1 MSEAVKEALTLEDLI
16 AILRESAGEDEEVD
30 LGGDI
35 ADMSF
40 TDLGYDSLAL
50 LETAGRVQREYGIVL
65 DDDVMAQAD
74 TPRLF
79 LAAVNDV
86 LGHTTGAAAG

>member
-1 MSEAVKEALTLEDLI
+1 MTALTLEELVG
-16 AILRESAGEDEEVD
+16 ILRESAGEDEDVD

-35 ADMSF
+35 SDTPF

-50 LETAGRVQREYGIVL
+50 LETAGRVQRDFGIAL
-65 DDDVMAQAD
+65 DDDVLGAAE

-79 LAAVNDV
+79 LAAVNKR
-86 LGHTTGAAAG
+86 LAAGV